1 MKILILGGTTQ
12 ASILAQRLAGE
23 GRHDVLLSFA
33 GRTANPV
40 FPPVPCRAGGFGG
53 VYGLIRFL
61 GDNSIGVLVDAT
73 HPFAAQMSLH
83 AVHAARAINL
93 PLLRLQRPAW
103 EKCEGDI
110 WTEVPDMRA
119 AARALGPVPR
129 RVFLPIG
136 KLETGAFSIAPQHDY
151 LIRAVDSFTPPPE
164 LNRVRVITA
173 RGPFAVEDEVRLMND
188 TRIETV
194 VSKNSG
200 AGATYAKIV
209 AARRLGIPVVMV
221 ARPALS
227 EAQTVATVE
236 AARDWVENQHAGLSV
251 LRGE

>member
-1 MKILILGGTTQ
+1 MKILILGGTMQ

-23 GRHDVLLSFA
+23 GPYEVLLSFA

-40 FPPVPCRAGGFGG
+40 LPPVPCRVGGFGG
-53 VYGLIRFL
+53 ADGLVRFL
-61 GDNSIGVLVDAT
+61 GENSIGALVDAT

-83 AVHAARAINL
+83 AVHAAHAINL

-119 AARALGPVPR
+119 AAHALGPVPR

-164 LNRVRVITA
+164 LRHARVIAA

-188 TRIETV
+188 ARIETV

-221 ARPALS
+221 ARPDLA

-236 AARDWVENQHAGLSV
+236 AARDWVENQHASTLVS
-251 LRGE
+251 RGE

>member
-12 ASILAQRLAGE
+12 ASILAQHLAGE
-23 GRHDVLLSFA
+23 GCHDVLLSFA

-40 FPPVPCRAGGFGG
+40 LPPVPCRVGGFGG
-53 VYGLIRFL
+53 VDGLIRFL
-61 GDNSIGVLVDAT
+61 GDKRIEALVDAT
-73 HPFAAQMSLH
+73 HPFAAQMSRN
-83 AVHAARAINL
+83 AVDAARAINL

-110 WTEVPDMRA
+110 WSEVPDMRA
-119 AARALGPVPR
+119 AAHALGPVPR

-136 KLETGAFSIAPQHDY
+136 KLEISAFSIAPQHDY
-151 LIRAVDSFTPPPE
+151 LIRAVDSFAPPPE
-164 LNRVRVITA
+164 LDRVRIVTA
-173 RGPFAVEDEVRLMND
+173 RGPFAVEDELRLMKD
-188 TRIETV
+188 ARIEIV

-200 AGATYAKIV
+200 AGATAAKIV
-209 AARRLGIPVVMV
+209 AARRLGILVIMV
-221 ARPALS
+221 ARPALP

-236 AARDWVENQHAGLSV
+236 AARDWIENQHTDISV

>member
-12 ASILAQRLAGE
+12 ASILTKRLAGE

-40 FPPVPCRAGGFGG
+40 LPPVPCRVGGFGG
-53 VYGLIRFL
+53 VDGLIRFL
-61 GDNSIGVLVDAT
+61 GESSIDVLVDAT

-83 AVHAARAINL
+83 AVHAVRAINL

-103 EKCEGDI
+103 EKCEGDL
-110 WTEVPDMRA
+110 WTEVADMHA
-119 AARALGPVPR
+119 AARALGTTAR

-136 KLETGAFSIAPQHDY
+136 KLEIGAFSIAPQHDY

-164 LNRVRVITA
+164 LDRARVITA
-173 RGPFAVEDEVRLMND
+173 RGPFAVEDEVKLMNGA
-188 TRIETV
+188 RIEIV

-200 AGATYAKIV
+200 AAATSAKIV

-221 ARPALS
+221 ARPALP

-236 AARDWVENQHAGLSV
+236 AALDWIENQHAASV